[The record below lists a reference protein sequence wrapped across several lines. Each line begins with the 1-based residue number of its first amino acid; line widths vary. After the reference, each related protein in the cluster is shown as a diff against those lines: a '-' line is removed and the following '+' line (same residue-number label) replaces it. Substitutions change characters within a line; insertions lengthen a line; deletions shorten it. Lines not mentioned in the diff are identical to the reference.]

1 MGKSDLQIGEL
12 ISLMKQQLANPVAP
26 ILPVAPVAPV
36 APVLPITNQNPGD
49 HDLLIDLKATI
60 TSEFRNVNEKIQ
72 GLTDG
77 TARQLADHESRIR
90 TLETDA
96 TATNTNRQN
105 DVRTSNSRLAYWG
118 LGITIFVSMLEV
130 VLRYIH

>member
-1 MGKSDLQIGEL
+1 
-12 ISLMKQQLANPVAP
+12 
-26 ILPVAPVAPV
+26 
-36 APVLPITNQNPGD
+36 LPITNQNPGD

-105 DVRTSNSRLAYWG
+105 DVRASNSRLAYWG
-118 LGITIFVSMLEV
+118 LLITIFVSMLEV